1 MYINYLK
8 YDIKI
13 VKINSVDN
21 PDVRVDEND
30 VVVLEKKIKKE
41 GKTETVKI
49 NPVSEK
55 PLYIVDGMPVN
66 NIDQINP
73 NDIESISVLKDKSAT
88 ALYGEK
94 GKNGVILITLK
105 KPVKLN
111 VTKDPVNTGVS
122 NNQTE
127 AKDTFSIRRKT
138 ITNRKGE
145 KQEVYIAKQNDF
157 LQNPPLFLL
166 DDKEITEKQMKN
178 IATDDIES
186 ISVLKD
192 KSATDI
198 YGDKGK
204 NGVVIIHLKENVK
217 TLK

>member
-1 MYINYLK
+1 
-8 YDIKI
+8 
-13 VKINSVDN
+13 
-21 PDVRVDEND
+21 
-30 VVVLEKKIKKE
+30 
-41 GKTETVKI
+41 
-49 NPVSEK
+49 
-55 PLYIVDGMPVN
+55 MPVN
-66 NIDQINP
+66 SIDQINP

-192 KSATDI
+192 KSATEL
-198 YGDKGK
+198 YGEKGK

>member
-1 MYINYLK
+1 
-8 YDIKI
+8 
-13 VKINSVDN
+13 
-21 PDVRVDEND
+21 
-30 VVVLEKKIKKE
+30 
-41 GKTETVKI
+41 
-49 NPVSEK
+49 
-55 PLYIVDGMPVN
+55 MPVN

-105 KPVKLN
+105 KQVKLN

-127 AKDTFSIRRKT
+127 VKDTVNIRRKT

-192 KSATDI
+192 KSATEL
-198 YGDKGK
+198 YGEKGK